1 MRDIG
6 ADCHCRKC
14 GDELSVDEYGNDECD
29 VCAAGCEPW
38 ESTDFYCEEEDGD
51 E

>member
-1 MRDIG
+1 M
-6 ADCHCRKC
+6 ADLYCRGC

-29 VCAAGCEPW
+29 LCVASRPSQPE
-38 ESTDFYCEEEDGD
+38 DFYCEEEED